1 MPEPEN
7 DIESALA
14 ALKPR
19 APGPEVARAVARALD
34 PAAESRG
41 GVLLWFSG
49 LAAAACLALAFLMLP
64 EEEAQLAPFAVTSES
79 SIRAGNSVA
88 ADKVLADAAPAA
100 RSFARSAP
108 PAASAGGA
116 FGAAAP
122 AKAMAAVAPE
132 AQYRLAG
139 ATRSPA
145 RLELLEPMRLRDGT
159 YVRPVRL
166 RRELATHWEDAG
178 SGARLVRCR
187 PEESTLLLPLET
199 Y

>member
-49 LAAAACLALAFLMLP
+49 LAAAACLALVFLVLP

-79 SIRAGNSVA
+79 SIRTGNSVA
-88 ADKVLADAAPAA
+88 ADKVFADAAPA
-100 RSFARSAP
+100 ARSAP
-108 PAASAGGA
+108 PAASAGGVGL
-116 FGAAAP
+116 GAAAP
-122 AKAMAAVAPE
+122 AKAMASVAPE

-178 SGARLVRCR
+178 SGARLVRYR

>member
-1 MPEPEN
+1 
-7 DIESALA
+7 
-14 ALKPR
+14 
-19 APGPEVARAVARALD
+19 
-34 PAAESRG
+34 
-41 GVLLWFSG
+41 
-49 LAAAACLALAFLMLP
+49 
-64 EEEAQLAPFAVTSES
+64 
-79 SIRAGNSVA
+79 
-88 ADKVLADAAPAA
+88 
-100 RSFARSAP
+100 
-108 PAASAGGA
+108 
-116 FGAAAP
+116 
-122 AKAMAAVAPE
+122 MAAVAPE

-178 SGARLVRCR
+178 SGARLVRYR